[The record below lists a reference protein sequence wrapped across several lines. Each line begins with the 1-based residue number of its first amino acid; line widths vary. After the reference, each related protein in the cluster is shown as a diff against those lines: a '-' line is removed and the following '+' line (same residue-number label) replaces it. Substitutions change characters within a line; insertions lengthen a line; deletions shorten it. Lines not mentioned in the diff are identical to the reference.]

1 MGALGHS
8 CPIFHP
14 ISSGTRWPRAATRG
28 LSFWFPKKELVFI
41 ARLLPFWY
49 NKRGD
54 VMTKYEQTLALFG
67 KECTISAQSGL
78 VKIILVLEKN
88 MSYSKW
94 FSNDGTAMPPDAL
107 VNYLHGCTSTSMKI
121 APTQWEFSLDFRS
134 VDNSTGA
141 SIRPTVESQEM
152 PLEEFL
158 KAFPPKPDGFFF
170 KPGMDLNNPAD
181 VEKELGRF
189 FEWMELENKKRKRVN
204 LSSVQT
210 WEKLKRPMEIV
221 MKNVAGVW
229 EVTPLDNAE
238 DTAFYSWELDLRDV
252 ESRTQTVRIQGE
264 TLKALVSAIGIADTT
279 TLQFTSRE
287 NSSLTEFLIGID
299 EPFS

>member
-1 MGALGHS
+1 
-8 CPIFHP
+8 
-14 ISSGTRWPRAATRG
+14 
-28 LSFWFPKKELVFI
+28 
-41 ARLLPFWY
+41 
-49 NKRGD
+49 
-54 VMTKYEQTLALFG
+54 
-67 KECTISAQSGL
+67 
-78 VKIILVLEKN
+78 

-94 FSNDGTAMPPDAL
+94 FSYDGEVLPPEAL
-107 VNYLHGCTSTSMKI
+107 VNYLSGCTSICMKVT
-121 APTQWEFSLDFRS
+121 PTKWEFSMDFRE

-152 PLEEFL
+152 PLDEFL
-158 KAFPPKPDGFFF
+158 KAFPLKPDAFIF
-170 KPGMDLNNPAD
+170 KRGMDLNNPTD
-181 VEKELGRF
+181 IGKELGRF
-189 FEWMELENKKRKRVN
+189 FEWMRLDNEKRKRIN
-204 LSSVQT
+204 FSSVQT
-210 WEKLKRPMEIV
+210 WEKLKHPMEIV

-229 EVTPLDNAE
+229 EITQLDNTE